1 MGPTLRS
8 HLAVDD
14 NCPFAPACISRSPAL
29 RCFGERSG
37 WRAETCTMVLMA
49 IALSLIENQVV
60 TQAVNALLVSLFWP
74 LDKAGA

>member
-1 MGPTLRS
+1 
-8 HLAVDD
+8 
-14 NCPFAPACISRSPAL
+14 
-29 RCFGERSG
+29 
-37 WRAETCTMVLMA
+37 MVLMA